1 MNAAKQQGW
10 VMLNMQV
17 QRGFTLIGL
26 MMMFAVIGFFALIFM
41 RLLPVYME
49 YNAIKGGVSSVAAS
63 LPPTASIGEAR
74 KAFQKHLEIND
85 VKAVVAADL
94 MLAGESGVRA
104 IAVEYEGRAPFIS
117 NISFVVD
124 FYYEA
129 ALGSA
134 AP

>member
-1 MNAAKQQGW
+1 
-10 VMLNMQV
+10 MLNDA

-26 MMMFAVIGFFALIFM
+26 MMVFAVVGFFALIIM

-49 YNAIKGGVSSVAAS
+49 DNAIKGAVFSVAAE

-74 KAFQKHLEIND
+74 KAFGKRLEIND
-85 VKAVVAADL
+85 VKAVVPGDL
-94 MLAGESGVRA
+94 VMGGEAGVRA
-104 IAVEYEGRAPFIS
+104 LVVEYEGRAPFIS

-124 FYYEA
+124 FYHEA
-129 ALGSA
+129 PLGGAA

>member
-1 MNAAKQQGW
+1 
-10 VMLNMQV
+10 MLNKLG

-26 MMMFAVIGFFALIFM
+26 MIMFAVIGFFALIFM

-49 YNAIKGGVSSVAAS
+49 YNAVKGGVAATAAA
-63 LPPTASIGEAR
+63 LPATASIGEAR

-85 VKAVVAADL
+85 VKSVVANDL
-94 MLAGESGVRA
+94 MLAGEGGVRA

-129 ALGSA
+129 ALGGA
-134 AP
+134 ATP